1 VLVVLVVL
9 VDYCGS
15 AGRRGVAVSRA
26 SAAPLVVRLGVVRS
40 CPAVAAPLSVGG
52 GAVVLGSGSV
62 ESGPVV
68 LVEVVRWWAQ
78 FLHAI
83 GLVRGVEV
91 VSGQTVKGFTYE
103 VLCT

>member
-1 VLVVLVVL
+1 M
-9 VDYCGS
+9 
-15 AGRRGVAVSRA
+15 SRTV
-26 SAAPLVVRLGVVRS
+26 AAPLVVRLGVVRS

-62 ESGPVV
+62 ESGSVESGSVV

-83 GLVRGVEV
+83 GLGRGVEG
-91 VSGQTVKGFTYE
+91 VSGDYPVRVT
-103 VLCT
+103 

>member
-1 VLVVLVVL
+1 MSGG
-9 VDYCGS
+9 CGS
-15 AGRRGVAVSRA
+15 AIRVGV
-26 SAAPLVVRLGVVRS
+26 
-40 CPAVAAPLSVGG
+40 
-52 GAVVLGSGSV
+52 AVVLGSGSV

-83 GLVRGVEV
+83 GPVRVVEG
-91 VSGQTVKGFTYE
+91 VSGQTVKPFTYE

>member
-1 VLVVLVVL
+1 M
-9 VDYCGS
+9 CGESGGRGS
-15 AGRRGVAVSRA
+15 AGRPARGR
-26 SAAPLVVRLGVVRS
+26 
-40 CPAVAAPLSVGG
+40 
-52 GAVVLGSGSV
+52 AVVLGSGSV

-83 GLVRGVEV
+83 GLGRVVEW
-91 VSGQTVKGFTYE
+91 VSGQTVKGFTYV